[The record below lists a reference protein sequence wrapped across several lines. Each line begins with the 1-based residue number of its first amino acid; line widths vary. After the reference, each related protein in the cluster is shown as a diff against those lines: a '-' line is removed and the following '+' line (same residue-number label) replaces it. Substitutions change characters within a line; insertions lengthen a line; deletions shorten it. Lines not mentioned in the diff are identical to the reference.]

1 MPDPLPCFDLDG
13 RLIVVTGASR
23 GIGRAFA
30 ESFAAAGA
38 RVVLASRD
46 REKLEEVRQSIEAAG
61 GAAEAAPL
69 DICRIDQIR
78 AFADDLG
85 RGLANDPQT
94 KLVLVNNAGY
104 GFTKPALDVSEGEWD
119 ALIDTHLKGTF
130 FCCQQIGR
138 HMLDR
143 GYGKIINLGSTWS
156 ASSHAGKSVYGT
168 AKAGISQLTAAL
180 STEWAPSGVRV
191 NAIAPSA
198 TKTSFTLQSIQREPE
213 RFERSLAK
221 IKLGRFAEPH
231 DLVGAAIFLASEA
244 SDFIT
249 GQTLFVDGGWNAAG

>member
-1 MPDPLPCFDLDG
+1 MPDRTDPQP
-13 RLIVVTGASR
+13 
-23 GIGRAFA
+23 
-30 ESFAAAGA
+30 
-38 RVVLASRD
+38 
-46 REKLEEVRQSIEAAG
+46 
-61 GAAEAAPL
+61 
-69 DICRIDQIR
+69 
-78 AFADDLG
+78 ADDLG

-104 GFTKPALDVSEGEWD
+104 GFTKPALDVSEEEWD

-143 GYGKIINLGSTWS
+143 GYGKIINLSSTWS
-156 ASSHAGKSVYGT
+156 VSSHAGKSIYGT
-168 AKAGISQLTAAL
+168 AKAGISQWTAAL

-198 TKTSFTLQSIQREPE
+198 TKTWFTLQSIEREPE

-231 DLVGAAIFLASEA
+231 DLVGAAIFFASEA